1 MVKTGTT
8 IIKTMKEG
16 IILANRIQE
25 VALNEKQLG
34 NKIKAVFR
42 AERDMYVNG
51 SPIRGRVFSA
61 SSAEQRDFEIF
72 VPSLRNSQFFDGRK
86 EVTLIDPV
94 VRINA
99 KRNNI
104 GNSRSLDLVVY
115 AKRLEV
121 TGGSK

>member
-1 MVKTGTT
+1 M
-8 IIKTMKEG
+8 
-16 IILANRIQE
+16 ANRIQE
-25 VALNEKQLG
+25 VALNEKQLGNKIKAVFRNEKQLG

-61 SSAEQRDFEIF
+61 SSAQQPDFEIF
-72 VPSLRNSQFFDGRK
+72 VPGLRNSQFFDDRE
-86 EVTLIDPV
+86 EVSLVDPV
-94 VRINA
+94 VRISA

-115 AKRLEV
+115 AKRLAV
-121 TGGSK
+121 AGGSK

>member
-1 MVKTGTT
+1 
-8 IIKTMKEG
+8 
-16 IILANRIQE
+16 LANRIQE
-25 VALNEKQLG
+25 ISLTEKQLG
-34 NKIKAVFR
+34 KKIKAVFNV
-42 AERDMYVNG
+42 ERDIYMDG
-51 SPIRGRVFSA
+51 KQFRGRVFLA

-72 VPSLRNSQFFDGRK
+72 VPNLRNSQSFVGRK
-86 EVTLIDPV
+86 EIKLIEPV

-121 TGGSK
+121 VEEAK